1 MTGFASLSLFT
12 ASSFGHSSHLQ
23 LGLLLG
29 ERENVSDSKA
39 FLFSWSSLR
48 AVKLMVMRMR
58 ITLVS
63 SYVLNDYDDDNL
75 VDTDDKMMINCP
87 MKITLVSSA
96 QMSVSLQGTSG
107 SSETIVVYLKYVIV
121 IVWVRATM
129 MMMMMMVRMMAMM
142 IKYDGLKRQK
152 RYNPLIRKSSKSA
165 GRSRTPPFVLP
176 SLCSSLEHH
185 GCQCHHF
192 HQQEAFE
199 TLQRR

>member
-1 MTGFASLSLFT
+1 
-12 ASSFGHSSHLQ
+12 
-23 LGLLLG
+23 
-29 ERENVSDSKA
+29 
-39 FLFSWSSLR
+39 
-48 AVKLMVMRMR
+48 
-58 ITLVS
+58 
-63 SYVLNDYDDDNL
+63 
-75 VDTDDKMMINCP
+75 MMIKCP

-129 MMMMMMVRMMAMM
+129 MMMVMMIMRMMAMV

-176 SLCSSLEHH
+176 SVCSSLEHH

-192 HQQEAFE
+192 HQQQAFE

>member
-1 MTGFASLSLFT
+1 
-12 ASSFGHSSHLQ
+12 
-23 LGLLLG
+23 
-29 ERENVSDSKA
+29 
-39 FLFSWSSLR
+39 
-48 AVKLMVMRMR
+48 MVMLMR
-58 ITLVS
+58 FNLITSICV

-121 IVWVRATM
+121 IVWVRVTM
-129 MMMMMMVRMMAMM
+129 MMVMMGMMAMV
-142 IKYDGLKRQK
+142 IKCDGLKRQK

-199 TLQRR
+199 TLHRR